1 MAVLSGA
8 SAEAPPKLKP
18 VVPLLGAEAN
28 VEGLP
33 NCVDGDVW
41 LLNANPAPW
50 VDPKEEKEGVG
61 AAGCS
66 GATSVAPRLLEL
78 AP

>member
-8 SAEAPPKLKP
+8 SAEAPPKAKLP
-18 VVPLLGAEAN
+18 APPLGAEAN
-28 VEGLP
+28 VGGLP
-33 NCVDGDVW
+33 NCVEGDVW

-50 VDPKEEKEGVG
+50 VDPKVENEGVG